1 MKKVLVLISSI
12 LLFVSTVPLSTVSAS
27 EDFTQENS
35 LILNERE
42 SDTQENGIENPLSM
56 VEAYNKY
63 LVETDGIFTLDP
75 LAENLVSSN
84 DYRIMVETIATLNS
98 VSSGDGNTGARTK
111 RAAPSMT
118 VHTVTLS
125 NQQAKGW
132 AYTLS
137 RAGSTTS
144 LVASLASLGVP
155 AAALVA
161 LGGAMATGIGS
172 QISHKNNGK
181 GVIIYFRLN
190 GIQINSR

>member
-12 LLFVSTVPLSTVSAS
+12 LLFVSTVSAS

-125 NQQAKGW
+125 NQQAKDW

-155 AAALVA
+155 AAA